1 MEAFAI
7 LSLFIV
13 ATSHRLFR
21 FIYAIFVLFIVEL
34 SIMISYIV
42 AIHSSGRGFF
52 CTTSDNSFSPFSR
65 LVWAYSSLVAV
76 IKASLSQPLN

>member
-52 CTTSDNSFSPFSR
+52 APRPTTHFHPFH
-65 LVWAYSSLVAV
+65 V
-76 IKASLSQPLN
+76 